1 MSSEQAVSS
10 PGALAGLRV
19 IDFTRIVSGPF
30 ATQIMGD
37 LGADVIKVERAGV
50 GEDARPYGVT
60 DPSRMPGAT
69 FLAMNRNKRSVGI
82 DLQASAGRDVA
93 CRLIKTADVVIHNYR
108 PGVMERLGLGYPTVS
123 IDNPGLIYCAIS
135 GFGNVGPL
143 REHAANDL
151 AIQAHSGLLSIT
163 GEADGPPVRV
173 PTPVADMTAGLYATI
188 GILSA
193 LNHRHATGRGQ
204 LVETSMLEG
213 QVNMLNYMYVDYW
226 LNGVVPQRMGTGNRM
241 GLPNEAFPTSDG
253 WVCIIAA
260 NDRAWSRCCAVL
272 DVPNL
277 AEDPRFNTLVNRYA
291 HRAELVAAVAEV
303 TARFTTAEILERLGP
318 AGVPSAPVN
327 TLPETAADPQ
337 LEALGTVVEMP
348 VEGLGPVKLVMS
360 PIHLSGTPRRAVMPP
375 PALGADTD
383 AVLAEVG
390 YSGDEIAQ
398 LRNEGVVS

>member
-1 MSSEQAVSS
+1 MSADQAVTS
-10 PGALAGLRV
+10 PGPLERLRV

-69 FLAMNRNKRSVGI
+69 FLAMNRNKRSVGV
-82 DLQASAGRDVA
+82 DLQAPAGRDVA
-93 CRLIKTADVVIHNYR
+93 CRLIKTADVAIHNYR
-108 PGVMERLGLGYPTVS
+108 PGVMERLRLDYPTVS
-123 IDNPGLIYCAIS
+123 PDNPGLIYCAIS

-143 REHAANDL
+143 RENAANDL

-213 QVNMLNYMYVDYW
+213 QLNMLNYMYVDYW
-226 LNGVVPQRMGTGNRM
+226 LNGVVPQRMAHRNRM

-260 NDRAWSRCCAVL
+260 NDRAWSRCCAAL
-272 DVPNL
+272 DVPTL

-291 HRAELVAAVAEV
+291 HRSELVAAVANV
-303 TARFTTAEILERLGP
+303 TARFTTSEVLERLGP
-318 AGVPSAPVN
+318 VGVPCAPVN

-337 LEALGTVVEMP
+337 VDALGTIVEMP

-360 PIHLSGTPRRAVMPP
+360 PIHFSRTPRRAVMPP

-390 YSGDEIAQ
+390 YSDEEIAR